1 MIELL
6 CGIISFVTATVSF
19 LYGTRVAWGCG
30 RRCHLKESPER
41 RRQFLAV
48 GIPAATALYLAG
60 FLIVFVS
67 FYDGFFTVLI
77 PAATN
82 AILLSLLLI
91 SMAMPEQRQ
100 RSHSRN
106 INTDRFG
113 NGYSR
118 PRQASRKLVFTEY

>member
-30 RRCHLKESPER
+30 RKCHLKESPKR
-41 RRQFLAV
+41 RRQILAV
-48 GIPAATALYLAG
+48 AIPAATALYLAG

-67 FYDGFFTVLI
+67 VYDGFFTVLI
-77 PAATN
+77 PALTN

-100 RSHSRN
+100 RSLSRD
-106 INTDRFG
+106 ISTDRFG
-113 NGYSR
+113 KGHSR
-118 PRQASRKLVFTEY
+118 PGQASGTLIFAE